1 MLLQKSD
8 ELCSAAVAGNVTK
21 VKELIQAGAYVDST
35 NYRVSWLCIR
45 K

>member
-8 ELCSAAVAGNVTK
+8 VLYYAAEAGNVTK
-21 VKELIQAGAYVDST
+21 VKELVQSGAYVDST
-35 NYRVSWLCIR
+35 KVSWLRIR